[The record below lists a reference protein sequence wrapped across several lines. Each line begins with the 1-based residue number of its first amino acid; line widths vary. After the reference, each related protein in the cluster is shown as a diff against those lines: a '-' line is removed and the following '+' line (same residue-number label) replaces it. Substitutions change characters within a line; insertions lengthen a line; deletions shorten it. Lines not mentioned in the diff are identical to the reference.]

1 MSDHRPVSA
10 EFSVEVSHVRQISSH
25 KLHSYISK
33 IPCVDSNA
41 LDLAANGLYESI
53 ATFDPESPSGIP
65 LLKLDKSALNFGKVS
80 YV

>member
-1 MSDHRPVSA
+1 MD
-10 EFSVEVSHVRQISSH
+10 
-25 KLHSYISK
+25 SK
-33 IPCVDSNA
+33 T